1 MCASESVSD
10 CYVYLKKIKLVCRA
24 PIFITFGVPGTG
36 IFRSMAHMF
45 SDVFRSVGFT
55 LENWENPLLVAPPF
69 QLSDQ
74 GAIRTVLRWAMELG
88 KTS

>member
-1 MCASESVSD
+1 MCVSESVSD
-10 CYVYLKKIKLVCRA
+10 CYVYLKIKIQVDMLVCRA

-55 LENWENPLLVAPPF
+55 LENWGNPL
-69 QLSDQ
+69 
-74 GAIRTVLRWAMELG
+74 GRLRHHFNCQARARQRYLDGPW
-88 KTS
+88 S